1 MVFKN
6 NVDKKLEKL
15 GFVKD
20 IVTETEN
27 KYGVCYRREVSE
39 FNYIQRLDILHKANG
54 RHLIQSYQ
62 EGINSDGFNNFVGL
76 TYEETKLAMRK
87 YRQLKRKYRWK

>member
-20 IVTETEN
+20 VVTETEN
-27 KYGVCYRREVSE
+27 EYGVCYRREVSE

-62 EGINSDGFNNFVGL
+62 EGLNSDGFNNAVGL

>member
-1 MVFKN
+1 MFKN

-20 IVTETEN
+20 IVTESEN
-27 KYGVCYRREVSE
+27 KYGVCYRRETSE
-39 FNYIQRLDILHKANG
+39 FNYIQRLDILPKANG

-62 EGINSDGFNNFVGL
+62 EGLNADGFNNAVGL

>member
-1 MVFKN
+1 MIFKD

-15 GFVKD
+15 GFVA
-20 IVTETEN
+20 VESEN
-27 KYGVCYRREVSE
+27 EYGACYRREVSE
-39 FNYIQRLDILHKANG
+39 FNYIQRLDIIHKANG

-62 EGINSDGFNNFVGL
+62 ESVNSDGFNNVVGL
-76 TYEETKLAMRK
+76 TYEEAKLAMRK